1 MTRIMMFA
9 LLWIACASGAN
20 AQTLVL
26 GMPLDKHVNALKVY
40 GDTLF
45 AACDEGLYSFD
56 MKKSDGWKSYA
67 FDGVKIID
75 FVKSGSRVLAIG
87 WEEREYEDPDMI
99 WYLDP
104 FGTMLLEADG
114 MGCASRD
121 VTPGWVAE
129 SGEGCFFSLAQDAVT
144 PDRIYMSCTP
154 TKAGEYPNEFYA
166 VFSSEDFGGQWTVAT
181 LTLAGGAKME
191 QQVLAGPPCLHVNK
205 SSGRVHVYGAPAV
218 DCLCHYLYVSD
229 DHLGSLQMIID
240 MYWFYD
246 EFSAEEYERPSM
258 HTQVVPSPH
267 DGEEYLLKTKGY
279 GVWKSTGGK
288 SWNLVTERFLVDGV
302 FYDEETPGIAY
313 YVKHLQRDDKTWMQL
328 YRSSDGGET
337 WVLWQEEE
345 GINPISIMMHQGA
358 LYFQNALTGEVC
370 QWPLKEN
377 VQRET
382 ALVKEGKRWEYV
394 RGDVAPVFHYVYTL
408 QGDTTICGKAYKKM
422 YMSKDKGEPEYVSA
436 MREEDGK
443 VFKVSKGSEEER
455 LLFDFNAEVGD
466 VVYHRA
472 DDIVE
477 MYLTVKDIDHVLVGD
492 REQKRFVLT
501 MTEILNNGTDRL
513 EYPDD
518 VIWVEGIGSIVLFD
532 SPESVFGSGG
542 GGWLLSCYEDDR
554 MVFANEDFYPGQE
567 ISYEPL
573 TIDDAQNTF
582 GMTTCQ
588 LALAGSKVESCED
601 DCLVVADV
609 NSGNKVR
616 LFGMGCDFA
625 EGTQLGGSIA
635 GLLGEWNDMM
645 TLFPTRFTDVSTI
658 LSDADGIHDVVNGE
672 DIHGESLYDLQGRS
686 VGNGIS
692 HLKKGIYIIEG
703 RKIVVR

>member
-1 MTRIMMFA
+1 MLVLVVWMAVGNRSA
-9 LLWIACASGAN
+9 
-20 AQTLVL
+20 AQTTVL
-26 GMPLDKHVNALKVY
+26 GSLSDRHVNALKVY

-45 AACDEGLYSFD
+45 AACGDGLY
-56 MKKSDGWKSYA
+56 MKDLRKNDAWKVIA
-67 FDGVKIID
+67 FEGRHITSMVKRGDDI
-75 FVKSGSRVLAIG
+75 LAICKNIKY
-87 WEEREYEDPDMI
+87 REDPSARYTSIVMTNI
-99 WYLDP
+99 RSGQTEVCTPLWI
-104 FGTMLLEADG
+104 TNREA
-114 MGCASRD
+114 
-121 VTPGWVAE
+121 TLKN
-129 SGEGCFFSLAQDAVT
+129 LAQDNKN
-144 PDRIYMSCTP
+144 PDRVYVSCFMGENEELGVYEFEFIASDDFGQGWNTVAMLEGYVNVCQQTFGDASYLFGYNDNLDCYCPLLYSSTDRFQTVTFVGEFETNEEDREMIINNISISP
-154 TKAGEYPNEFYA
+154 TDGNRLLLSGHSGVALSRDGGVSWDFVTENTLAMA
-166 VFSSEDFGGQWTVAT
+166 VFFDEANGQ
-181 LTLAGGAKME
+181 
-191 QQVLAGPPCLHVNK
+191 
-205 SSGRVHVYGAPAV
+205 
-218 DCLCHYLYVSD
+218 D
-229 DHLGSLQMIID
+229 
-240 MYWFYD
+240 
-246 EFSAEEYERPSM
+246 
-258 HTQVVPSPH
+258 
-267 DGEEYLLKTKGY
+267 
-279 GVWKSTGGK
+279 
-288 SWNLVTERFLVDGV
+288 
-302 FYDEETPGIAY
+302 AY
-313 YVKHLQRDDKTWMQL
+313 YVKTVTSDGKKTAQL

>member
-1 MTRIMMFA
+1 MKRILNIVLVLVVWMA
-9 LLWIACASGAN
+9 VGNRSA
-20 AQTLVL
+20 AQTTVL
-26 GMPLDKHVNALKVY
+26 GSLSDRHVNALKVY

-45 AACDEGLYSFD
+45 AACGDGLY
-56 MKKSDGWKSYA
+56 MKDLRKNDAWKVIA
-67 FDGVKIID
+67 FEGRHITSMVKRGDDI
-75 FVKSGSRVLAIG
+75 LAICKNIKY
-87 WEEREYEDPDMI
+87 REDPSARYTSIVMTNI
-99 WYLDP
+99 RSGQTEVCTPLWI
-104 FGTMLLEADG
+104 TNREA
-114 MGCASRD
+114 
-121 VTPGWVAE
+121 TLKN
-129 SGEGCFFSLAQDAVT
+129 LAQDNKN
-144 PDRIYMSCTP
+144 PDRVYVSCFMGENEELGVYEFEFIASDDFGQGWNTVAMLEGYVNVCQQTFGDASYLFGYNDNLDCYCPLLYSSTDRFQTVTFVGEFETNEEDREMIINNISISP
-154 TKAGEYPNEFYA
+154 TDGNRLLLSGHSGVALSRDGGVSWDFVTENTLAMA
-166 VFSSEDFGGQWTVAT
+166 VFFDEANGQDAYFVKTVT
-181 LTLAGGAKME
+181 
-191 QQVLAGPPCLHVNK
+191 
-205 SSGRVHVYGAPAV
+205 
-218 DCLCHYLYVSD
+218 SD
-229 DHLGSLQMIID
+229 GK
-240 MYWFYD
+240 
-246 EFSAEEYERPSM
+246 
-258 HTQVVPSPH
+258 
-267 DGEEYLLKTKGY
+267 KT
-279 GVWKSTGGK
+279 
-288 SWNLVTERFLVDGV
+288 
-302 FYDEETPGIAY
+302 A
-313 YVKHLQRDDKTWMQL
+313 QL

-337 WVLWQEEE
+337 WALWQEEE
-345 GINPISIMMHQGA
+345 GINPISIMMHQGT

-518 VIWVEGIGSIVLFD
+518 VIWVEGIGSIGLFD

-542 GGWLLSCYEDDR
+542 GGWLLGCYEDDR

-625 EGTQLGGSIA
+625 EGTQLGGTIA
-635 GLLGEWNDMM
+635 GLLCVWNKMM

-658 LSDADGIHDVVNGE
+658 LSDADGIRDVVDGE
-672 DIHGESLYDLQGRS
+672 NAHGESLYDLQGRF